1 MAVVGTG
8 LIGTSIALAANRRG
22 VTVFLSDRNPVAA
35 RTAAALGA
43 GLAEEPAAPVDLAVL
58 AVPPSAVGAALV
70 ETQRRGL
77 AHTYT
82 DVASVKAVP
91 VRLALSQAPDPS
103 RYVGGHPMAGRER
116 SGPLAA
122 RADLFR
128 GRPWALTPSGR
139 TSDATLEAALELVEL
154 CGAVPVLTRSRE
166 HDDAVALT
174 SHVPHLLASLMAARL
189 REAPEEA
196 SRFAGQGLRDVT
208 RIAAGDSRLW
218 GDILQSNAGAIAGVA
233 KDLHADL
240 SCLVTALELLAGPD
254 GEPDG
259 AERDRARR
267 TVVDLL
273 DRGIEGLAA
282 VPQARPGDAGAGA
295 RVCVG
300 VRGRPGELRLLLH
313 AVAELGV
320 SGEDAVVTDAG
331 AGPEGMADGGLAVT
345 FPLPPAVAA
354 PLTAGL
360 RAGGWAVRCEYDED
374 VTAVKGGQT
383 DQSCERDKWAEGESK
398 EERGSRV
405 SVPGLRGSESAIP
418 FPAAGMRHTGAGS
431 SRYPD

>member
-8 LIGTSIALAANRRG
+8 LIGTSIALAASRRG

-43 GLAEEPAAPVDLAVL
+43 GRAEEPATPVDLAVL

-70 ETQRRGL
+70 ETQRHGL

-82 DVASVKAVP
+82 DVASVKAGP
-91 VRLALSQAPDPS
+91 VRMALSQAPDPS

-139 TSDATLEAALELVEL
+139 TSDATLAAARELVEL
-154 CGAVPVLTRSRE
+154 CGAVPVLTRSRD

-174 SHVPHLLASLMAARL
+174 SHVPHLVASLMAARL
-189 REAPEEA
+189 REGPEA
-196 SRFAGQGLRDVT
+196 VSRFAGQGLRDVT

-218 GDILQSNAGAIAGVA
+218 GDILQANAGAVTGVV
-233 KDLHADL
+233 KELHADL
-240 SCLVTALELLAGPD
+240 SRLVTALELLAGTD
-254 GEPDG
+254 GGEPDG
-259 AERDRARR
+259 AERDRAVR

-273 DRGIEGLAA
+273 DRGIEGLAGI
-282 VPQARPGDAGAGA
+282 PQIRPAGAGAGAGAGA
-295 RVCVG
+295 RVRVV

-320 SGEDAVVTDAG
+320 SGEDAVVTDAEAG
-331 AGPEGMADGGLAVT
+331 AEAGAEGVADGGLVVT

-360 RAGGWAVRCEYDED
+360 RAGGWAVRCEGDEE
-374 VTAVKGGQT
+374 A
-383 DQSCERDKWAEGESK
+383 ERDQRGQRYERDEGDERDEGES
-398 EERGSRV
+398 EGERGSRV
-405 SVPGLRGSESAIP
+405 SVPGP
-418 FPAAGMRHTGAGS
+418 
-431 SRYPD
+431 